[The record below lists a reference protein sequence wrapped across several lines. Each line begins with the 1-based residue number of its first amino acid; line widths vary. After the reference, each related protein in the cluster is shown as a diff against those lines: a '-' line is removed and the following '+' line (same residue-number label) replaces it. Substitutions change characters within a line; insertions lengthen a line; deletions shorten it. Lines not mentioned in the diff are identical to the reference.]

1 MNDASPLRG
10 IEEHQVRLTEQEALL
25 NLRTVLELCAAAEG
39 RCSEKTHR
47 PSAATVRTLGS
58 HIEHGDFYHDDQITS
73 FAWPLLLHAG
83 GLHRVACWP
92 HPTLSHCSNTH

>member
-25 NLRTVLELCAAAEG
+25 NLRTVLELCAAAAV

-58 HIEHGDFYHDDQITS
+58 HLAHGDFYPDHPIAS
-73 FAWPLLLHAG
+73 FRWPLLIHAG
-83 GLHRVACWP
+83 AQASFPGRPLPLAAKTR
-92 HPTLSHCSNTH
+92 